1 MPLNR
6 RICSFV
12 KGRRFF
18 PNSCNEPQC
27 KHQISGL
34 QLSGDSAEPYFL
46 TKRSLTGDT
55 SERVDTRVLQAIY
68 AFTQVLPG
76 IRRPAGRRVHQGAEP
91 VGGDQ
96 KSNLRPYLLR
106 RAAQRAHR
114 CGGHRGPGRSV
125 MDRRERPESA
135 LSRSPAWGVSA
146 SGFAPKC
153 VIRDHALNRRLGS
166 ERLFAVE
173 RDAYAPDPA
182 IRRVGWALYCSGAAP
197 DWRAPCIGISEVAGP
212 AAARR

>member
-6 RICSFV
+6 RICAFV

-68 AFTQVLPG
+68 AFTQVALARTASAPPRH
-76 IRRPAGRRVHQGAEP
+76 IRNNVSVVFRP
-91 VGGDQ
+91 
-96 KSNLRPYLLR
+96 
-106 RAAQRAHR
+106 
-114 CGGHRGPGRSV
+114 
-125 MDRRERPESA
+125 
-135 LSRSPAWGVSA
+135 
-146 SGFAPKC
+146 
-153 VIRDHALNRRLGS
+153 RL
-166 ERLFAVE
+166 A
-173 RDAYAPDPA
+173 D
-182 IRRVGWALYCSGAAP
+182 
-197 DWRAPCIGISEVAGP
+197 
-212 AAARR
+212 

>member
-1 MPLNR
+1 MRLYR
-6 RICSFV
+6 CICAFV
-12 KGRRFF
+12 QGPRFF

-46 TKRSLTGDT
+46 AKRSLTGDT

-68 AFTQVLPG
+68 AFTPSTSRHSSASRSTCSS
-76 IRRPAGRRVHQGAEP
+76 RRRAGRR
-91 VGGDQ
+91 
-96 KSNLRPYLLR
+96 RPKIQPQAYLLR

-135 LSRSPAWGVSA
+135 LSCRCSKRREAASVAPIADLDHTRPVDLLRAQLRRFAEIVSA
-146 SGFAPKC
+146 
-153 VIRDHALNRRLGS
+153 LG
-166 ERLFAVE
+166 EQAG
-173 RDAYAPDPA
+173 DC
-182 IRRVGWALYCSGAAP
+182 RRVPGT
-197 DWRAPCIGISEVAGP
+197 
-212 AAARR
+212 